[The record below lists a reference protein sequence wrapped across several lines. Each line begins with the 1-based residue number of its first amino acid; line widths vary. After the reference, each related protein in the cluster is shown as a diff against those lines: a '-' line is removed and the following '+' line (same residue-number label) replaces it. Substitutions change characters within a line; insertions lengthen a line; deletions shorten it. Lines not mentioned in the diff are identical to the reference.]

1 MNLDFHYYGTYFAA
15 RCAGYGNDE
24 ALTIAKAAQYVDEMS
39 VGETDKHGG
48 IPTIQ
53 TPWEL
58 KSNPAT
64 DFTAE
69 DLKTIKNIWV
79 PFHFLPGNFDCTV
92 QYKGPI
98 KHTGEYFHETWE
110 NNDTAKAE
118 FRLMCLPNSELVF
131 HMIKHLQNLDHC
143 KQKLH
148 HIGLCMH
155 VLADTWAHQ
164 YFAGLP
170 AWHINDAGDTVSE
183 LPDPVTNPERKN
195 KLIWG
200 KKDNLAENS
209 FFSTPPGPRYNSTV
223 YLGHGRMGHLPDY
236 ACMTYEYQP
245 MWKQAADIKTL
256 TKNNPGDHFKAF
268 AQMVNVMTCI
278 KSGQQ
283 LDVRTFENGTANLA
297 PSVENGVR
305 TVLSTRALSQND
317 DWKKLIAQERSGEQ
331 VPDFKAQEWQD
342 DRSQFISFMEAASIH
357 KGMVKAFLTTKG
369 INLDSENLM

>member
-39 VGETDKHGG
+39 VGVTKKHGG
-48 IPTIQ
+48 IPTTQ
-53 TPWEL
+53 TKTEL
-58 KSNPAT
+58 AI
-64 DFTAE
+64 DFTAKQLE
-69 DLKTIKNIWV
+69 TIKNIWI

-98 KHTGEYFHETWE
+98 GHTGEYFHKTWA
-110 NNDTAKAE
+110 NNGTAQAE

-131 HMIKHLQNLDHC
+131 HMITHLQNLDHC
-143 KQKLH
+143 RQKLH

-170 AWHINDAGDTVSE
+170 AWHINDAGEDVYEHLSTGTTKLKFVY
-183 LPDPVTNPERKN
+183 DP
-195 KLIWG
+195 IFD
-200 KKDNLAENS
+200 DNLAGNS
-209 FFSTPPGPRYNSTV
+209 FSCSPIGPRYNSTG
-223 YLGHGRMGHLPDY
+223 YLGHGRMGCLPDY
-236 ACMTYEYQP
+236 AFMTYEYQP

-268 AQMVNVMTCI
+268 DQMVYVMACI

-283 LDVRTFENGTANLA
+283 LDNATFSDE
-297 PSVENGVR
+297 SVNFVGPGIAEGVGN
-305 TVLSTRALSQND
+305 VLSERKLLQNAE
-317 DWKKLIAQERSGEQ
+317 WKNLIKNSFS
-331 VPDFKAQEWQD
+331 VDLPDFDATEWQD